1 MSEGGFYSAWM
12 PLHREPVFRA
22 MSFFGSRERSPNFDL
37 RYKGSIKSYN
47 EGDCPV
53 IEDLQKRLCLFK
65 TSMQT
70 LPKASAQVDALQA
83 TIRYF
88 R

>member
-1 MSEGGFYSAWM
+1 MAFYGA
-12 PLHREPVFRA
+12 
-22 MSFFGSRERSPNFDL
+22 RERSPNFDP
-37 RYKGSIKSYN
+37 RYKGSVKSYN

-53 IEDLQKRLCLFK
+53 IEALQKRLCLFK

-70 LPKASAQVDALQA
+70 LDKASSQVDALRA

-88 R
+88 G